1 MVRLRY
7 TFRAMEESMVQ
18 TNYWMNTNL
27 QLKNYYPYYKN
38 MMLVRIVKLRTTAD
52 NWRSAY
58 RNVNLKHKT

>member
-1 MVRLRY
+1 
-7 TFRAMEESMVQ
+7 
-18 TNYWMNTNL
+18 MNTNL